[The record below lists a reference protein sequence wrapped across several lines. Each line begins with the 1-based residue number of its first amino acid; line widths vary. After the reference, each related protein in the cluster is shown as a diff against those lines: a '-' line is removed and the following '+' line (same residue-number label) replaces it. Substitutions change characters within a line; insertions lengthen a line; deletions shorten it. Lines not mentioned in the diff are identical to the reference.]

1 MLQSILNLKKEVGIV
16 IKSKET
22 SSQIEPAR
30 NSHVTIMHQIITISS
45 NTCSQMHVHIKHSL
59 AYLQDLIL
67 TLAGVSDHIFYTSH
81 NRD

>member
-1 MLQSILNLKKEVGIV
+1 MLQNIMNLKNEVGIA

-30 NSHVTIMHQIITISS
+30 NSHVTIMHQLVTISS
-45 NTCSQMHVHIKHSL
+45 NTCSQMHVRMKYSL

-67 TLAGVSDHIFYTSH
+67 TLVGVFDHIFYTSH
-81 NRD
+81 NY